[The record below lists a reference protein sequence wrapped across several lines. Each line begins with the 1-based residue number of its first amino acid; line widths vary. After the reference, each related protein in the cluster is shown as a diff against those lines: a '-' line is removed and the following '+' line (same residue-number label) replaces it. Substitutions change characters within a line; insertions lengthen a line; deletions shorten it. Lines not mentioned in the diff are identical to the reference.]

1 MEQRTQ
7 VIIYDTSIKL
17 HHFRALVV
25 LQEDY
30 LGDIMSIVKSISRD
44 HIISMRRQGR
54 FYYEQYFSSLSA
66 ITMATLQ
73 ILNDRVFPYDGK
85 KYEEWNEIPYKVGF

>member
-1 MEQRTQ
+1 M
-7 VIIYDTSIKL
+7 YDTSIKFR
-17 HHFRALVV
+17 HFRALVV

-30 LGDIMSIVKSISRD
+30 LGDIMSIVKNISRD

-54 FYYEQYFSSLSA
+54 FYFEQYFSTMSA
-66 ITMATLQ
+66 ITMTTLQ

-85 KYEEWNEIPYKVGF
+85 KYEEWNEIPYKVGD